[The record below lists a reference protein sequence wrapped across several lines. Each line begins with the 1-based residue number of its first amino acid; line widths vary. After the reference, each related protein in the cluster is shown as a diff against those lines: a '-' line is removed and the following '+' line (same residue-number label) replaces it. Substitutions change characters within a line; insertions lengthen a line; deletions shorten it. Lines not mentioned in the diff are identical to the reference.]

1 MHYWLAHLMQT
12 MSRTIFPDVRMAA
25 RMDSMI
31 SQNSRYRGLHAVD
44 SVDVKEPL
52 SMAKGC

>member
-12 MSRTIFPDVRMAA
+12 ISRTTFPDVRMAA

-31 SQNSRYRGLHAVD
+31 SQKSRYRGLHAVD